1 MLDGAPARERGEAMP
16 KYVSFFSYTG
26 EAWRRMVERPENR
39 AVAARRLIEEIGGR
53 MEIFYWMFGEWD
65 GLVIFDVPD
74 AATAAAFSARVTS
87 SGLLREIETHE
98 LLAMADART
107 ALEQAKSAGAAY
119 EPPGAQREW
128 RADYDSFG

>member
-1 MLDGAPARERGEAMP
+1 MP

-26 EAWRRMVERPENR
+26 EAWNRMVAKPENR

-53 MEIFYWMFGEWD
+53 MEVFYWMFGDWD
-65 GLVIFDVPD
+65 GLVILDVPD

-87 SGLLREIETHE
+87 SGLLREIKTHQ
-98 LLAMADART
+98 LLTMEDARL
-107 ALEQAKSAGAAY
+107 ALDQAKSAGAVY

-128 RADYDSFG
+128 LADYDALG